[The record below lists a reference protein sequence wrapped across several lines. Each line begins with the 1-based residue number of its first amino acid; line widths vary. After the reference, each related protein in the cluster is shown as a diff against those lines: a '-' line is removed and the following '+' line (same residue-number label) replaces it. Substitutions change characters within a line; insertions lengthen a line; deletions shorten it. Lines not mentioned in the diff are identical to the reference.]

1 MPEAVQFKLSDETTV
16 LVSPPARNGVQQVG
30 LGTHVSNA
38 TSTLR
43 ASLAPVTRAAS
54 EVIAEFRAGALHPEE
69 IEVEFGVTLD
79 AQLGAIISSAKASTH
94 LAVRLRWSGGQR
106 EGSQQEGSQQEGSQQ
121 EGGQPENRRPEDTE
135 SPDHPSAATPPPPA
149 SVPAPSPPSRP

>member
-1 MPEAVQFKLSDETTV
+1 MPEAVQFKLSDDTTV
-16 LVSPPARNGVQQVG
+16 LVSPPALNGVQQVG

-106 EGSQQEGSQQEGSQQ
+106 EGSQQEGSQQEG
-121 EGGQPENRRPEDTE
+121 GQPENRRPEDTE
-135 SPDHPSAATPPPPA
+135 PPGHPSATTPPPPA